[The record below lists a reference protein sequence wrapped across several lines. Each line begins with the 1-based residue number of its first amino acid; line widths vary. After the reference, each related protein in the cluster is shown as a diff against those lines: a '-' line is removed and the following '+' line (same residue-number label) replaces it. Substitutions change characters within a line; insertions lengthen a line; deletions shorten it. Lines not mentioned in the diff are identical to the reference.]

1 MKPSYFQTPR
11 TLDDSTFYSWADP
24 ITKPEVPK
32 QHPAD
37 TVIYIL
43 AVVSFVLVFWVL
55 K

>member
-24 ITKPEVPK
+24 IIKPEVPK
-32 QHPAD
+32 QHLAD

-43 AVVSFVLVFWVL
+43 AVVSVVLVFWVL